1 MWPYILKPNQDHEDK
16 KKKMCCCFIWHISQT
31 VNLFTSTKRQKHFTV
46 SFTLQS
52 VEVLFQACLNVHL
65 LLFNWRF
72 SCFQRS
78 HVSWCF
84 SCFHQ
89 RTGGDEDR
97 LISPENCFRTHS
109 EDCSRRPAATVVTK
123 QLLFQLPFF
132 RSRIC
137 QIKSNKIRINFAKWV
152 KSWTV
157 QGKAQRPF
165 SSLFF
170 SSCALRLTANQSDF
184 SHWWPRRWLIGWP
197 LPCSIRA
204 ITLELLSLL
213 SQTGAC
219 TRGGLVVAPPAPEIG
234 LATLKCDGLS
244 AQWEAGRQLEPTVG
258 GVLLNMRCFLF
269 ECSCDLF
276 LRTKEARELHIIL
289 IWRHSLCCVV
299 IGQAVSLS
307 NTNKHGNVGNCQTL

>member
-1 MWPYILKPNQDHEDK
+1 MLVSRDVFSRADGVCDWPGTVSRRQQHVFTPLTKMWPYILKPNQDHEDK

-89 RTGGDEDR
+89 RIGGDEDR

-123 QLLFQLPFF
+123 QHLF
-132 RSRIC
+132 
-137 QIKSNKIRINFAKWV
+137 
-152 KSWTV
+152 
-157 QGKAQRPF
+157 
-165 SSLFF
+165 
-170 SSCALRLTANQSDF
+170 
-184 SHWWPRRWLIGWP
+184 
-197 LPCSIRA
+197 
-204 ITLELLSLL
+204 
-213 SQTGAC
+213 
-219 TRGGLVVAPPAPEIG
+219 
-234 LATLKCDGLS
+234 
-244 AQWEAGRQLEPTVG
+244 
-258 GVLLNMRCFLF
+258 
-269 ECSCDLF
+269 
-276 LRTKEARELHIIL
+276 
-289 IWRHSLCCVV
+289 
-299 IGQAVSLS
+299 
-307 NTNKHGNVGNCQTL
+307 